1 MFDGIGQRPPR
12 VSRVP
17 GLWPSGNTCIVQCIV
32 GLYLGAHKRVE
43 MSTYARLVGTF
54 GGHLILPAF
63 TVYVGHLIFHCIC
76 TYCV

>member
-1 MFDGIGQRPPR
+1 MFDGIGQRPP
-12 VSRVP
+12 RVP

-32 GLYLGAHKRVE
+32 GLYLLGAHKKVE

-54 GGHLILPAF
+54 EGHLILPAF
-63 TVYVGHLIFHCIC
+63 TVYVGHLIFHCIR